1 MIVLDIYYKFSFLL
15 SRASLPAVAILS
27 FTTQEKTM
35 KQKVALVTGAG
46 QGIGKAIALRLAK
59 DGFAGAVVDYNSD
72 TAGQV
77 AQEIRHHGGNAIAL
91 TADVSNRDQVFD
103 AVRTAHKQLGGF
115 HVIVNNAGIAPT
127 TLIEDITPEIVD
139 KVYNINVKGVIWG
152 IQAAVEAFKAQGQG
166 GKIINAASQAGHVG
180 NPELAVYSSSKFAVR
195 GLTQT
200 AARDLAPLGI
210 TVNAYCPGIVKT
222 PMWAEIDRQ
231 ISEAAGKP
239 LGYGTAEFAK
249 RITLGRLSEPED
261 VAACVSY
268 LAGPDSDYMTGQALL
283 IDGGMV
289 FN

>member
-1 MIVLDIYYKFSFLL
+1 
-15 SRASLPAVAILS
+15 
-27 FTTQEKTM
+27 M
-35 KQKVALVTGAG
+35 KAKVALVTGGG

-59 DGFAGAVVDYNSD
+59 DGFAVAVADYNSQ
-72 TAGQV
+72 TARQV
-77 AQEIRHHGGNAIAL
+77 ADEIVTGGGKAL
-91 TADVSNRDQVFD
+91 AVTVDVSKRDKVFA
-103 AVRTAHKQLGGF
+103 AVEQARKELGGF
-115 HVIVNNAGIAPT
+115 DVIVNNAGVAPT
-127 TLIEDITPEIVD
+127 TPIEEITEEMVD
-139 KVYNINVKGVIWG
+139 KVYDINIKGVIWG
-152 IQAAVEAFKAQGQG
+152 MQAAIKAFRAEGHG
-166 GKIINAASQAGHVG
+166 GKIINACSQAGHVG

-200 AARDLAPLGI
+200 AARDLAPAGI

-222 PMWAEIDRQ
+222 PMWDEIDRQ
-231 ISEAAGKP
+231 VSEAAGKP

-268 LAGPDSDYMTGQALL
+268 LAGPDSSYMTGQSLL

>member
-1 MIVLDIYYKFSFLL
+1 M
-15 SRASLPAVAILS
+15 
-27 FTTQEKTM
+27 
-35 KQKVALVTGAG
+35 QKVALVTGAA
-46 QGIGKAIALRLAK
+46 QGIGKAIALRLVK
-59 DGFAGAVVDYNSD
+59 DGFAVAIADYND
-72 TAGQV
+72 TAAKAV
-77 AQEIRHHGGNAIAL
+77 AAEINQHGGRAL
-91 TADVSNRDQVFD
+91 ALKVDVARREQVFA
-103 AVRTAHKQLGGF
+103 AVEQARTALGGF
-115 HVIVNNAGIAPT
+115 DVIVINAGIAPSSP
-127 TLIEDITPEIVD
+127 IEGIVEETVD

-152 IQAAVEAFKAQGQG
+152 IQAAVDAFKKEGHG
-166 GKIINAASQAGHVG
+166 GKIINACSQAGHVG

-210 TVNAYCPGIVKT
+210 TVNGYCPGIVKT

-231 ISEAAGKP
+231 VSEAAGKP

-268 LAGPDSDYMTGQALL
+268 LASPDSDYMTGQSLL

>member
-1 MIVLDIYYKFSFLL
+1 MES
-15 SRASLPAVAILS
+15 
-27 FTTQEKTM
+27 
-35 KQKVALVTGAG
+35 KVALVTGSG

-59 DGFAGAVVDYNSD
+59 DGFAIAVVDYNVE
-72 TAGQV
+72 TARQV
-77 AQEIRHHGGNAIAL
+77 AEEINQQGGKAIAL
-91 TADVSNRDQVFD
+91 QTDVSDRDQVFA
-103 AVRTAHKQLGGF
+103 AVEQTQQQLGGF
-115 HVIVNNAGIAPT
+115 DVIVNNAGVAPT

-152 IQAAVEAFKAQGQG
+152 IQAAVKAFKAQGHG
-166 GKIINAASQAGHVG
+166 GKIINASSQAGHVG

-222 PMWAEIDRQ
+222 PMWDEIDRQ
-231 ISEAAGKP
+231 VSAAAGQP

-261 VAACVSY
+261 VASCVAF

-289 FN
+289 FS